1 MTNPDIARTFNQLA
15 TMLELDG
22 ANPFRVRAYREAARV
37 VESQGEPVES
47 LAAEPGR
54 LEKMPGIGKDLA
66 GKIRDL
72 VTAGTTSLFEEMKA
86 KYPLEVVKL
95 TELQGMGPKRVKTLF
110 EKLHV
115 RNAEDLERVVRE
127 GKLRELPGFGE
138 TLEQNILKALDVARK
153 SSGRVLLGG
162 AWVVAHQ
169 LAEHVRRVPGVEEVE
184 LAGSFR
190 RRRDTIGDLDIVASG
205 GAPEAVMS
213 AFTSHPEVV
222 EVLGRGDTK
231 SSVRLG
237 SGLQV
242 DLRLVPAESFGAAL
256 LYFTGSKQHNIEL
269 RKLALEKHL
278 TLNEYGLMRG
288 DRITAGRT
296 EEEIYRALGLPWI
309 PPELREA
316 SGEIALAMEGM
327 LPRLIEQEDLQADL
341 HMHTDRTDG
350 RDSLET
356 MVRAARDRGYRY
368 CAITDHSKALAMARG
383 FDLARVHQSVAEIEA
398 VRRQVPG
405 IQVLHGLEVDILADG
420 GLDLEDE
427 GLALLDWVI
436 VALHSRLGQP
446 REEMTERVLR
456 SLAHPAVCAMA
467 HPTARM
473 TGTRES
479 VAMDLERVFERA
491 AELGVAMEIN
501 AQPHRTDL
509 SDMNARLALAK
520 GVSFVIDTDAH
531 NVRELDHMRYGVF
544 AARRAGLTRDHVLNT
559 RPHERFEEW
568 LERRRER
575 LPGKAVK
582 ATLHA
587 MPMASAPSPP
597 PPSGAARR
605 PAVAAPRAAAKSA
618 RASKSTRASKVGT
631 QAPGPTRRGPAK
643 RAPRAGSP
651 ARAGSRTGA
660 KGAARPSARDRA
672 ARPASGGRSRT
683 RRSP

>member
-1 MTNPDIARTFNQLA
+1 
-15 TMLELDG
+15 
-22 ANPFRVRAYREAARV
+22 
-37 VESQGEPVES
+37 
-47 LAAEPGR
+47 
-54 LEKMPGIGKDLA
+54 
-66 GKIRDL
+66 
-72 VTAGTTSLFEEMKA
+72 
-86 KYPLEVVKL
+86 
-95 TELQGMGPKRVKTLF
+95 MGPKRVKALF

-115 RNAEDLERVVRE
+115 RNVEDLERVARE

-138 TLEQNILKALDVARK
+138 TLEQNILKALEVARK

-162 AWVVAHQ
+162 AWAVAHQ
-169 LAEHVRRVPGVEEVE
+169 LAEHVRRVPGVEQVE

-213 AFTSHPEVV
+213 AFTTHPEVV

-316 SGEIALAMEGM
+316 SGEIALAMEGK
-327 LPRLIEQEDLQADL
+327 LPRLIELEDLHADL

-368 CAITDHSKALAMARG
+368 CAITDHSQALAMARG
-383 FDLARVHQSVAEIEA
+383 FDLARVRESVAEIEA

-405 IQVLHGLEVDILADG
+405 IRILHGLEVDILADG
-420 GLDLEDE
+420 ALDLEDE

-473 TGTRES
+473 IGTREP
-479 VAMDLERVFERA
+479 VAVDLERVFERA

-501 AQPHRTDL
+501 AHPNRTDL

-531 NVRELDHMRYGVF
+531 SARELDHMRYGVF
-544 AARRAGLTRDHVLNT
+544 AARRAGLTRDDVLNT
-559 RPHERFEEW
+559 RPYEQFEEW
-568 LERRRER
+568 LERRKAR
-575 LPGKAVK
+575 LPGQTPKA
-582 ATLHA
+582 AG
-587 MPMASAPSPP
+587 P

-605 PAVAAPRAAAKSA
+605 PAAARAAAKS
-618 RASKSTRASKVGT
+618 TRASRGVAT
-631 QAPGPTRRGPAK
+631 APGPTRTRPAK
-643 RAPRAGSP
+643 SPPRAGSP
-651 ARAGSRTGA
+651 ARAGSRAGA
-660 KGAARPSARDRA
+660 KGAARPSARARA
-672 ARPASGGRSRT
+672 ARPANAGRSRT